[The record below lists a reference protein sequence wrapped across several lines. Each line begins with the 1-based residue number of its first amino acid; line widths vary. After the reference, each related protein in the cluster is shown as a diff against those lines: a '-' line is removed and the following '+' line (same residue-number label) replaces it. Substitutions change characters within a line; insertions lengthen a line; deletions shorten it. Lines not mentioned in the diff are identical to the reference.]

1 MSIAHR
7 LLTIR
12 MRKARQTRQQFREQ
26 HAPEQ
31 AAASSN
37 ASVADLDTLKQVPTA
52 SEFLDQQLATATI
65 TARLLPPQLTLY
77 IGLAFVTM
85 ITIAEAVTA
94 MIDPY
99 GGLLIHSALVVLTA
113 AMAAQWWGHPV
124 SRMLTV
130 FIFAPLIR
138 LLSLSLPLVGFE
150 MPIWWLTIS
159 VPLFIAIIIAVRTLN
174 LSWYEIGHRLGR
186 GPPLVALIIQ
196 MLVATVGLGFGYIE
210 YYVLQPAPLVETLT
224 WQHIWVPALIL
235 IICTGY
241 LEELLFRGIMQHVA
255 REMMGPWTSN
265 LLVSLIFAALH
276 IGYLSLYDYIF
287 VFCASLF
294 FGWVYEHTRSLI
306 GITLAHGITN
316 VMLFIVLPLVLDL
329 PPGLELPL

>member
-31 AAASSN
+31 VAVSHSSSMTD
-37 ASVADLDTLKQVPTA
+37 AGTFKPVATS
-52 SEFLDQQLATATI
+52 SELHHQHLATDAI

-85 ITIAEAVTA
+85 ITLAEAVTA

-113 AMAAQWWGHPV
+113 VMAAQWWGHPV

-174 LSWYEIGHRLGR
+174 LSWHEIGHRLGR

-196 MLVATVGLGFGYIE
+196 TLVATVGLGFGYIE
-210 YYVLQPAPLVETLT
+210 YYVLRPAPLVETLA

-235 IICTGY
+235 LVCTGY
-241 LEELLFRGIMQHVA
+241 LEELLFRGVMQHVA
-255 REMMGPWTSN
+255 RETMGPWVSN

-294 FGWVYEHTRSLI
+294 FGWVYERTRSLI
-306 GITLAHGITN
+306 GITLAHGLTN

-329 PPGLELPL
+329 PPSFELPL